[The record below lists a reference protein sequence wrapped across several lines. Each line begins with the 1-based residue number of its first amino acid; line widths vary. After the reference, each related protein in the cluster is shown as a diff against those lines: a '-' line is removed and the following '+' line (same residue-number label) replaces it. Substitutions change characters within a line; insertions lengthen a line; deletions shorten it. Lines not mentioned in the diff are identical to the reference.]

1 MDMRISGSGQI
12 AAGEYD
18 NIRISGSGR
27 CRGLV
32 RCASF
37 HAYGSASGETLE
49 CKNELKVSGS
59 CGFDKDVRCG
69 SLGVSGAFS
78 CGGNLTAEQKVHC
91 SGGTKVSGNIKCGEL
106 HISGGITVGGDVE
119 AEMVKVSGKINC
131 EGLLNAEEIKIC
143 SSGNMEIGTI
153 GGSKVVI
160 YPEHREKWIERLPF
174 LSSIF
179 HFSSSTVRVKNAI
192 EADTIALEN
201 VKTPRVSGRIVAIGE
216 DCEIDLVQYSEE
228 IEISPKAK
236 VGRTEKI

>member
-27 CRGLV
+27 CSGLV
-32 RCASF
+32 RCVSF
-37 HAYGSASGETLE
+37 HASGSASGEALE
-49 CKNELKVSGS
+49 CKNELRVSGS

-69 SLGVSGAFS
+69 SS
-78 CGGNLTAEQKVHC
+78 LTAEQKVHC
-91 SGGTKVSGNIKCGEL
+91 SGGAKVSGDIKCGEL
-106 HISGGITVGGDVE
+106 HISGSITAGGDVE
-119 AEMVKVSGKINC
+119 AEVVKVSGKINC
-131 EGLLNAEEIKIC
+131 GGLLNAEEINIC

-160 YPEHREKWIERLPF
+160 YLERSAKRIERLPL
-174 LSSIF
+174 LSSLI
-179 HFSSSTVRVKNAI
+179 HFSGGAVRVKNAI

>member
-27 CRGLV
+27 CSGLV

-37 HAYGSASGETLE
+37 HASGSASGETLE

-91 SGGTKVSGNIKCGEL
+91 SGGAKVTGTVKCSEL
-106 HISGGITVGGDVE
+106 QVSGGITAGGDIE
-119 AEMVKVSGKINC
+119 AETVKVSGKINC
-131 EGLLNAEEIKIC
+131 GGLLNAEEINIC

-153 GGSKVVI
+153 GGSKVVATRDYLKDTRTTDEGVTSTGLPRSNVLYYELDGGAWVCVRPSGTEPKIKI
-160 YPEHREKWIERLPF
+160 YINAVSDDPEKTR
-174 LSSIF
+174 
-179 HFSSSTVRVKNAI
+179 
-192 EADTIALEN
+192 ALLDAYA
-201 VKTPRVSGRIVAIGE
+201 RDMDRILG
-216 DCEIDLVQYSEE
+216 L
-228 IEISPKAK
+228 
-236 VGRTEKI
+236 

>member
-27 CRGLV
+27 CNGLV

-37 HAYGSASGETLE
+37 HASGSASGETLE

-69 SLGVSGAFS
+69 SMGVSGAFS
-78 CGGNLTAEQKVHC
+78 CGGNLTAEQRVHC
-91 SGGTKVSGNIKCGEL
+91 SGSAKVTGTVKCGEL
-106 HISGGITVGGDVE
+106 QVSGGITAGGDIE
-119 AEMVKVSGKINC
+119 AETVKVSGKINC
-131 EGLLNAEEIKIC
+131 GGLLNAEDISIC
-143 SSGNMEIGTI
+143 SSGSMKIGTI

-160 YPEHREKWIERLPF
+160 YLDKGTKRIERLPL
-174 LSSIF
+174 LSSLISF
-179 HFSSSTVRVKNAI
+179 TGGTVRVDNAI

-216 DCEIDLVQYSEE
+216 DCEVDLVQYSEQ
-228 IEISPKAK
+228 IEVSPKAK

>member
-27 CRGLV
+27 CSGLV

-37 HAYGSASGETLE
+37 HASGSASGETLE

-91 SGGTKVSGNIKCGEL
+91 SGGAKVTGTVKCSEL
-106 HISGGITVGGDVE
+106 QVSGGITAGGDIE
-119 AEMVKVSGKINC
+119 AETVKVSGKINC
-131 EGLLNAEEIKIC
+131 GGLLNAEEINIC

-160 YPEHREKWIERLPF
+160 YLERSAKRIERLPL
-174 LSSIF
+174 LSSLI
-179 HFSSSTVRVKNAI
+179 HFSGGAVRVKNAI

>member
-12 AAGEYD
+12 TPGEYE

-27 CRGLV
+27 LSGLV
-32 RCASF
+32 RCTSF
-37 HAYGSASGETLE
+37 HASGSAHGDEID

-59 CGFDKDVRCG
+59 CSFDKDVHCG

-78 CGGNLTAEQKVHC
+78 CGGNVTARQRLHC
-91 SGGTKVSGNIKCGEL
+91 SGGAKVTGSIKCGEL
-106 HISGGITVGGDVE
+106 QASGGISAGSDVE
-119 AEMVKVSGKINC
+119 AETVKIGGKINC
-131 EGLLNAEEIKIC
+131 GGLLNAEEINIC
-143 SSGNMEIGTI
+143 SSGSMEIGSI

-160 YPEHREKWIERLPF
+160 YLDKGSKRIERLPL
-174 LSSIF
+174 LSSLI
-179 HFSSSTVRVKNAI
+179 HFSGGGVRVKNAI

-228 IEISPKAK
+228 LEVSPKAK